1 MQQAR
6 ESVKMDFNINDIS
19 TPCYVIDRGVVE
31 ENLKKLAG
39 IKERSGC
46 RILLSLKAFAMFSLF
61 PLIREYLDG
70 ASVSSLNEARLA
82 HEEFGGEIHVYVPAY
97 KESEFGR
104 LLKYS
109 DFMIFN
115 SFSQWHR
122 FEKFIKTSSKK
133 VSFGIRINP
142 EHSEVEARLYDTCDR
157 FSRLGVRSEQLRDK
171 LPDRITGLH
180 FHSLCC
186 QNSDV
191 LERTLKAVEQKFGN
205 HLHKIQWL
213 NLGGGHHIVSENY
226 DIDLLCSLITGIRER
241 YGVRIYLE
249 PGEAVV
255 LDAGVLAATV
265 LDIVHNEMDIALLDT
280 SAVAHMPDVFEMPY
294 RPDIV
299 GAGIAGEYNHTYRL
313 GGITCLAG
321 DVIGDYSFPEPLE
334 IGSRIII
341 RDMAHYTMVR
351 NSHFNGVKLPD
362 IAIHDPGSGKIEVV
376 RRFGYEDFKNR
387 LS

>member
-1 MQQAR
+1 MN
-6 ESVKMDFNINDIS
+6 FNANDIC
-19 TPCYVIDRGVVE
+19 TPCYVVDRGIVE
-31 ENLKKLAG
+31 HNLKMLAR
-39 IKERSGC
+39 IRERSGC
-46 RILLSLKAFAMFSLF
+46 RILLSLKAFAMFTFF

-70 ASVSSLNEARLA
+70 ASVSSLNEARLGY
-82 HEEFGGEIHVYVPAY
+82 EEFGGEIHAYAPAY
-97 KESEFGR
+97 RESEFR
-104 LLKYS
+104 RILEYS

-115 SFSQWHR
+115 SFSQWRR
-122 FEKFIKTSSKK
+122 FEKFIKTGFKK
-133 VSFGIRINP
+133 VLFGIRINP

-157 FSRLGVRSEQLRDK
+157 FSRLGVRVEQLEDK

-191 LERTLKAVEQKFGN
+191 LERTLKVVEEKFGDY
-205 HLHKIQWL
+205 LHKIEWL
-213 NLGGGHHIVSENY
+213 NLGGGHRIVSQDY
-226 DIDLLCSLITGIRER
+226 DIDLLCSLIIGLRER
-241 YGVRIYLE
+241 YGIRVYLE

-255 LDAGVLAATV
+255 LDAGVLVATV
-265 LDIVHNEMDIALLDT
+265 LDIVHNEMDIAILDT
-280 SAVAHMPDVFEMPY
+280 SAVAHMPDVFEIPY
-294 RPDIV
+294 RPKVV
-299 GAGIAGEYNHTYRL
+299 GAGAAGEYDHTYRL

-321 DVIGDYSFPEPLE
+321 DVIGDYSFPKPLE

-362 IAIHDPGSGKIEVV
+362 IAIHDPVSGKIEVV